1 MSNLR
6 STGRT
11 PAPAYTTNGCPRA
24 TANDLTHPYLKT
36 SASSLV
42 LTRPHSSSLVLTPP
56 LGALTFSPP
65 HASCLHPSSVP
76 SLFFPSLPLFPSS
89 LHAIS
94 PSSPRSSQHLLLHH
108 PIILFPL
115 SSSILHP
122 LRVHSSAL
130 RSRFPGTP
138 RTPSQRIYKP
148 PPRYNSAATRSSSAR
163 SCCSKNSGLAL
174 RMKAITSARPSLN
187 LAKSS
192 L

>member
-36 SASSLV
+36 SASSLF
-42 LTRPHSSSLVLTPP
+42 LTHPHSPSLILTCPHSTSRRPHFFSTSRLLSSSFIRP
-56 LGALTFSPP
+56 L
-65 HASCLHPSSVP
+65 
-76 SLFFPSLPLFPSS
+76 SLPLFPSS

>member
-42 LTRPHSSSLVLTPP
+42 LTRPHSTSRRPHFFSTSRLLSSSFIRP
-56 LGALTFSPP
+56 L
-65 HASCLHPSSVP
+65 
-76 SLFFPSLPLFPSS
+76 SLPLFPSS